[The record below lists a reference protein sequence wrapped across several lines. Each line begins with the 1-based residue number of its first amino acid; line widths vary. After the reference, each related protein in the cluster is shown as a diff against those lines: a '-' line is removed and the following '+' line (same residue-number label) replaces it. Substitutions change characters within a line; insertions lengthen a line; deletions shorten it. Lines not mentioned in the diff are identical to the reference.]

1 MTFDSICDMIDL
13 QIKKEVDKMYM
24 LIDRNENEPL
34 LMSAE
39 EVIDM
44 AREFEYFNDRHE
56 RVIVRTIE
64 DAFEALK
71 KYKIY
76 RMGDNNE

>member
-1 MTFDSICDMIDL
+1 
-13 QIKKEVDKMYM
+13 MYM
-24 LIDRNENEPL
+24 MIDRNENEPL

-39 EVIDM
+39 EIIDM

-76 RMGDNNE
+76 RMGDSIE